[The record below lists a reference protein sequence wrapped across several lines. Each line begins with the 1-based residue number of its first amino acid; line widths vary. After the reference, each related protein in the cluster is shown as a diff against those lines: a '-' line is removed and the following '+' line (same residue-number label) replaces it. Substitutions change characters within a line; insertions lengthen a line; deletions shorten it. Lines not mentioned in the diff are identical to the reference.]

1 MRGEREKERESGEL
15 ISRFFRFSHPGSPY
29 LSPPPPPPHLFLKK
43 KKKNSP
49 HQLLQKAAVIATVR
63 TAVTLDRD
71 DPAREAAV
79 AAVRQA
85 TNTWVAK
92 YRRDN
97 QFSGKPSYG

>member
-1 MRGEREKERESGEL
+1 
-15 ISRFFRFSHPGSPY
+15 
-29 LSPPPPPPHLFLKK
+29 
-43 KKKNSP
+43 
-49 HQLLQKAAVIATVR
+49 VR

-79 AAVRQA
+79 AAVREA
-85 TNTWVAK
+85 TNSWVAK

>member
-1 MRGEREKERESGEL
+1 MEERFL
-15 ISRFFRFSHPGSPY
+15 AFRFSPY
-29 LSPPPPPPHLFLKK
+29 LLVRRLLLLLLTSSRNEKLPTHPLPP
-43 KKKNSP
+43 
-49 HQLLQKAAVIATVR
+49 QAGVIATVR